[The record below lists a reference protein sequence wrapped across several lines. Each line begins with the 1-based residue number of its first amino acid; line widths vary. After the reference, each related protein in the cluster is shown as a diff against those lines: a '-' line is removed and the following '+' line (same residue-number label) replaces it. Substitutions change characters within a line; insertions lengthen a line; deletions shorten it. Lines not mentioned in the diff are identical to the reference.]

1 MKLLFLSY
9 GLSTLL
15 LAETGSLRGVVTDA
29 TGAAVPAA
37 TVTLVGE
44 GPSPRVAVADPK
56 GAYAFTNLVPG
67 AYTLQASARQLVLA
81 PEQIKSDLDVLPELE
96 ELWAGHLEK
105 IFSNPTAAV

>member
-29 TGAAVPAA
+29 T
-37 TVTLVGE
+37 
-44 GPSPRVAVADPK
+44 
-56 GAYAFTNLVPG
+56 NLVPG

-81 PEQIKSDLDVLPELE
+81 PERIKSDLDVLPELE